1 MRRLATALLV
11 AAFLAAGCSDDDGV
25 AGPVDVGTTIPQVT
39 ASPTTDTVD
48 ADSGEPPADT
58 DGATDAAGTDDEG
71 DDPDPVPPAPA
82 ADPDVFRAV
91 SVTIERVTDLDQ
103 PIDAVVAPNGEWWI
117 AERHGGIFVVDP
129 DTGTVGD
136 LVVDVS
142 DETFAEGEGGLLGL
156 AVDDEALYVNFTDRA
171 GHTQVEAILLGA
183 DGRPGER
190 VRLLTIEQPFANHNG
205 GGLAIGPDGLLY
217 VGVGDGGGGG
227 DPLEAG
233 QDPEQLL
240 GSILR
245 IEPTPTDPVRPYYV
259 PEDNPYV
266 DEGGAIEIFAIGLR
280 NPWRFSFDPAT
291 DDLWVADVGQSAW
304 EEITLLLGANGW
316 GRGANLGWNLREG
329 IEAFAGDRP
338 EGNVD
343 PVFVYGHSG
352 EITGCSITGGEVYRG
367 SAIPALQGAY
377 VFGDYCTSRLWA
389 ISVASG
395 EVVFVDLGIDLPGGE
410 LVDFSVDPDGE
421 LVALSLNGAVVR
433 IVPS

>member
-1 MRRLATALLV
+1 MRRLAAVLLAAVLV
-11 AAFLAAGCSDDDGV
+11 ATSCSGDDEPGSGGLA
-25 AGPVDVGTTIPQVT
+25 VGTTIPQVT
-39 ASPTTDTVD
+39 TSDRPATDTTTDDDTADD
-48 ADSGEPPADT
+48 A
-58 DGATDAAGTDDEG
+58 GADAADPA
-71 DDPDPVPPAPA
+71 DDPDT
-82 ADPDVFRAV
+82 FRAV
-91 SVTIERVTDLDQ
+91 AVTIERVAELDQ

-129 DTGTVGD
+129 ASGAVGD
-136 LVVDVS
+136 EIFDVS

-156 AVDDEALYVNFTDRA
+156 AVDDEALYVNYTDRD
-171 GHTQVEAILLGA
+171 GQTQIEAILLGP
-183 DGRPGER
+183 DGRPEQR
-190 VRLLTIEQPFANHNG
+190 VRLLTIEQPFSNHNG
-205 GGLAIGPDGLLY
+205 GGLAIGPDGHLY

-233 QDPEQLL
+233 QDPEQIL

-245 IEPTPTDPVRPYYV
+245 IEPTPTDPDRPYLV
-259 PEDNPYV
+259 PGDNPYV
-266 DEGGAIEIFAIGLR
+266 DEGAVLEIFAIGLR

-316 GRGANLGWNLREG
+316 GLGANLGWNLREG
-329 IEAFAGDRP
+329 IESFAGDRP

-367 SAIPALQGAY
+367 TAIPALEGAY
-377 VFGDYCTSRLWA
+377 IFGDYCTARLWA

-410 LVDFSVDPDGE
+410 LVDFSVDPAGE
-421 LVALSLNGAVVR
+421 LVALSLSGAVVR